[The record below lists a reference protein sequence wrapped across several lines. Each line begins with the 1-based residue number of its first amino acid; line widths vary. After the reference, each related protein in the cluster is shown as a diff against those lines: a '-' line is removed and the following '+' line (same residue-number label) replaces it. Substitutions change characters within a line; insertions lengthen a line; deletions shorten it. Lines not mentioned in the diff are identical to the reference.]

1 MAQLVVALMGL
12 FYVFV
17 SNALVLVM
25 KPLSLCKITSLIGA
39 RIVGDVAVTWLHFV
53 KAVVNFHVDVG
64 WKITI
69 WTIALLSL
77 PLRVLM
83 ALQREKLLEDHL
95 REVQI
100 QLENLLWEKQDVEE
114 HLQAALK
121 DHQIM
126 EATLAEVED
135 EHDKNLAKVEELE
148 SELRDLRKENLRL
161 KETGRKDLWD
171 TKVHDAESRFSPVG
185 EYGVSSW
192 NSGLN
197 GSGRMTLQ
205 DLLLHGNE
213 WEHEDAMKLQKSAV
227 LKPGSKA
234 ARTYPFSPWLISSN
248 LAVEEALNQ
257 RRYTAVLQS
266 LFSTL
271 LSVLVGVVIWEA
283 KDPCM
288 PLVLALFTVV
298 GISLK
303 SVVQFFS
310 TIKVKPASDAIG
322 LLSFNCFILGT
333 ITYPTLPAVARML
346 VPPTLK
352 LAARMISWFGCS
364 A

>member
-1 MAQLVVALMGL
+1 MSQLAVVLMGL
-12 FYVFV
+12 LSVFV
-17 SNALVLVM
+17 SNTLVLVT
-25 KPLSLCKITSLIGA
+25 KPLSLCKTACLIGA
-39 RIVGDVAVTWLHFV
+39 RTVGAVTLLWLHLV

-77 PLRVLM
+77 PVRVLM

-100 QLENLLWEKQDVEE
+100 QWDKLVWEKQNVEE

-121 DHQIM
+121 DNQVM
-126 EATLAEVED
+126 EAMLTEVED
-135 EHDKNLAKVEELE
+135 EHDKTLTKVEELE
-148 SELRDLRKENLRL
+148 SECLGEENLQ
-161 KETGRKDLWD
+161 RKDIRGKDSWD
-171 TKVHDAESRFSPVG
+171 SKEIRDVESRFPLV
-185 EYGVSSW
+185 EDNGVSSW

-197 GSGRMTLQ
+197 VSGGMTLQ
-205 DLLLHGNE
+205 DLLIHGNE
-213 WEHEDAMKLQKSAV
+213 WKQEDVMKHRKSV
-227 LKPGSKA
+227 LLKPGSKA
-234 ARTYPFSPWLISSN
+234 ARTCPFSPPFISTN
-248 LAVEEALNQ
+248 LAVEEALDQ
-257 RRYTAVLQS
+257 RRYAAVWQS

-271 LSVLVGVVIWEA
+271 LSILVGMVVWEA

-288 PLVLALFTVV
+288 PLVVALFTVV
-298 GISLK
+298 GLSLI

-310 TIKVKPASDAIG
+310 TIKVKPASDAVA

-333 ITYPTLPAVARML
+333 ITCPSLPAVARTL
-346 VPPTLK
+346 IPPTLR
-352 LAARMISWFGCS
+352 LAAMMISWFGFS